1 MKTTINNTLFSL
13 LTAMF
18 LILSSTM
25 IAQQEGR
32 PSGQRGQGGDQQMP
46 PVPDSTQIA
55 KMVTDVCTELSLTED
70 QLPVV
75 SDAFFNHFDEVKAL
89 TENGKRPDREVME
102 AVKKSFETEIEA
114 VLTKD
119 QKKLFKAYMKKMQ
132 PQQGPPQR

>member
-1 MKTTINNTLFSL
+1 MKKVKNNTIFSFL
-13 LTAMF
+13 IAAI

-25 IAQQEGR
+25 VQAQQGER
-32 PSGQRGQGGDQQMP
+32 PSRGQGPDQQMP

-55 KMVTDVCTELSLTED
+55 KMVTDISTELSLTED

-75 SDAFFNHFDEVKAL
+75 SSAFFNHFEEVKAL
-89 TENGKRPDREVME
+89 TEKGKRPDRETME
-102 AVKKSFETEIEA
+102 EVKKSFETEVEA

-132 PQQGPPQR
+132 PKQGPPQR